1 MAGRPTSAPV
11 RRAAVDPPV
20 KARIPLL
27 FQGQGA
33 GGADVGRV
41 PMSAR
46 ASTQGGSGAQV
57 ERRIGSKQRPAS
69 ASASGRPPPYVLDT
83 LDPPQPLS
91 ARGMRQVRGSF
102 GAWQGKKFALLPPP
116 DEHGAAARDSRVQFA
131 GIQGVR
137 TRLERPSSA
146 GYAARDSEDGL
157 AVRGGERR
165 AAAGGGRRRHASFL
179 DKASR
184 KTMIDKIRAN
194 NAAQEA
200 AMYEG
205 TSTAAEFVPRLRPRS
220 ATVRLGMAEAAVDQG
235 PAGWFAAAGRQRDDA
250 DRHALSPRSAAAA
263 AGGADGGG
271 GGGAG
276 RSLSPERNADGS
288 IRTRVNIRQ
297 ARPSTPKTLNPKPST
312 LSPERETLSPKTR
325 NAKRETRVKIRQA
338 QSSTLNPQPRNP
350 QPSTPT
356 PEPSASRARKH
367 GPGAVP
373 GGADAVGLE
382 FAVAGGVG
390 GGVGGGG
397 DARRAGALG

>member
-1 MAGRPTSAPV
+1 
-11 RRAAVDPPV
+11 
-20 KARIPLL
+20 
-27 FQGQGA
+27 
-33 GGADVGRV
+33 
-41 PMSAR
+41 
-46 ASTQGGSGAQV
+46 
-57 ERRIGSKQRPAS
+57 
-69 ASASGRPPPYVLDT
+69 
-83 LDPPQPLS
+83 
-91 ARGMRQVRGSF
+91 
-102 GAWQGKKFALLPPP
+102 
-116 DEHGAAARDSRVQFA
+116 
-131 GIQGVR
+131 
-137 TRLERPSSA
+137 
-146 GYAARDSEDGL
+146 
-157 AVRGGERR
+157 
-165 AAAGGGRRRHASFL
+165 
-179 DKASR
+179 
-184 KTMIDKIRAN
+184 
-194 NAAQEA
+194 
-200 AMYEG
+200 MYEG

-220 ATVRLGMAEAAVDQG
+220 ATVRLALAEAAVDQG

-263 AGGADGGG
+263 AGGAGGG
-271 GGGAG
+271 VGGGAG

-297 ARPSTPKTLNPKPST
+297 ARPSTQKTLNPKPST